1 VTVTVEPVDV
11 SIDDKTTT
19 NPNAQSYCAE
29 NEDVI
34 QSTCATAFSCNE
46 GSHTCPIGT
55 SCFSNIVC
63 EALQNE
69 KVSSDSLPSW
79 NNETPAQ
86 APATVPQTESSSESH
101 LFGNYCAANEA
112 MIQSTCAEAVAC
124 NDGFGSC
131 PLGTYC
137 FSNVLCEAL
146 QTTSAHSDEECTDLC
161 LKPIDSGDCDYIWSI
176 QYLNILPCSGMSAPY
191 ERETNTDQVCA
202 GTGMCGTSMDL
213 NNCGNEDLYM
223 RVDVSDC
230 IEAGL
235 GRSGVLLLD
244 LSQSAATD
252 TIVDPTEAL
261 TTTNS
266 ESNDVNK
273 LSTINP
279 TMQPVEIVYSWKDP
293 AKNNTR
299 ENQAEIDSWWI
310 KEESSASL
318 MHHMTC
324 KRFFLL
330 AAPCISFMLTTWNLV
345 VLIIK

>member
-1 VTVTVEPVDV
+1 MLR
-11 SIDDKTTT
+11 T
-19 NPNAQSYCAE
+19 NP
-29 NEDVI
+29 
-34 QSTCATAFSCNE
+34 
-46 GSHTCPIGT
+46 
-55 SCFSNIVC
+55 
-63 EALQNE
+63 
-69 KVSSDSLPSW
+69 
-79 NNETPAQ
+79 
-86 APATVPQTESSSESH
+86 
-101 LFGNYCAANEA
+101 
-112 MIQSTCAEAVAC
+112 IQSTCAEAVTC
-124 NDGFGSC
+124 NNWLGSC

-137 FSNVLCEAL
+137 FSNMLCEAL
-146 QTTSAHSDEECTDLC
+146 QTTLTHDEKDEECTDLC
-161 LKPIDSGDCDYIWSI
+161 LKPIDSGDCDYIWS
-176 QYLNILPCSGMSAPY
+176 LGLTILPCSGMSTPY

-202 GTGMCGTSMDL
+202 GTGTCGTSMDL